1 MNKRILEILMG
12 VMLLAIV
19 ILMIIDVSNNRL
31 SQDEINF
38 KWEYERFNGKQNLS
52 HVKYVTVDIKE
63 DNNVVY
69 LDSKKTIDFLNKKTG
84 VLFFGYPES
93 NYSRNAIGVLLN
105 MTNNNI
111 YYFNAY
117 EIRDEKVKVDDEIV
131 TRKEGTK
138 DYYKILN
145 ILGDKAE
152 AYEEIE
158 DDNSKRLYFPTVLF
172 VKNGKIV
179 YMHSGTVDGN
189 MVSKVLSKSD
199 IKELKGIYKKGFEK
213 LK

>member
-12 VMLLAIV
+12 VMLLAIM

-63 DNNVVY
+63 DNNVIY
-69 LDSKKTIDFLNKKTG
+69 LDSKKTINFLNKKTG

-93 NYSRNAIGVLLN
+93 NYSRNAIGVLLS
-105 MTNNNI
+105 MTDDNV

-117 EIRDEKVKVDDEIV
+117 AIRDEKVKVDDEIV

-138 DYYKILN
+138 DYYKILD
-145 ILGDKAE
+145 ILGKNAE
-152 AYEEIE
+152 PYEEIE
-158 DDNSKRLYFPTVLF
+158 DDNSKRLYFPTILF